1 MMGYQTISEN
11 GKVKF
16 VVLPVEE
23 FDKIMERLQDESDL
37 RDIHE
42 APSQPLYEQDEAEA
56 YIFMNPVKRER
67 LDKGW
72 TQEELANRIGVKQA
86 TVAKWE
92 RQGAV
97 YRKATR
103 EKLAKAFGIKEES
116 FT

>member
-1 MMGYQTISEN
+1 MEYQTIRED
-11 GKVKF
+11 GKIKF

-23 FDKIMERLQDESDL
+23 FEKIMERLKDDSDL

-42 APSQPLYEQDEAEA
+42 ATSQPLYEQDEAEA

-72 TQEELANRIGVKQA
+72 TQEELADRIGVKQS

-97 YRKATR
+97 YRKSTR
-103 EKLAKAFGIKEES
+103 EKLAKVFAIGEES

>member
-1 MMGYQTISEN
+1 
-11 GKVKF
+11 

-23 FDKIMERLQDESDL
+23 FGKILERLKDESDL

-42 APSQPLYEQDEAEA
+42 AAAEPLYEQTEAEA
-56 YIFMNPVKRER
+56 YIFRNPVNRER

-72 TQEELANRIGVKQA
+72 TQEELANRIGAKQT

-103 EKLAKAFGIKEES
+103 EKLAKVFGINQES

>member
-1 MMGYQTISEN
+1 MEYQTISEN

-23 FDKIMERLQDESDL
+23 FGKIMERLQDESDL

-72 TQEELANRIGVKQA
+72 TQEDLANRIWGETGYCGKMG
-86 TVAKWE
+86 TTGCCLSKSN
-92 RQGAV
+92 QGE
-97 YRKATR
+97 T
-103 EKLAKAFGIKEES
+103 G
-116 FT
+116 